1 MTAQGYREQ
10 SSVGRFVSEMRRGA
24 RNQGNVVFA
33 LIFKELKNRSGGDG
47 YGLYSLAVI
56 ALEPAI
62 AVAGM
67 AVFFYFLRRAE
78 IAGVHIALFLA
89 VSYLPY
95 GLVRRSMTSVP
106 KVLKSNA
113 AFYAYQQVKPI
124 DSVLSRFIIETTLVL
139 FGGVIVFFLLW
150 WFLDLKP
157 NFDHIAELIGIF
169 AMMVVTSFGLC
180 LFLATYGTRFPV
192 ILRVSSG
199 TSRALYFLSAV
210 IHPMSEIHDTAGEFL
225 LWNPLAHMVELLRDY
240 ALGMEP
246 YAGVTLSYPLG
257 FMLFMLFLGLTSY
270 YANRFELLKK

>member
-10 SSVGRFVSEMRRGA
+10 SSVGRFFSEMRRGA

-33 LIFKELKNRSGGDG
+33 LIFKEIKNRAGSDG

-67 AVFFYFLRRAE
+67 MVFFYFLRRAE
-78 IAGVHIALFLA
+78 IGGVHIALFLA

-95 GLVRRSMTSVP
+95 GLIRRSMSSIP
-106 KVLKSNA
+106 KVMKSNA

-124 DSVLSRFIIETTLVL
+124 DSVLSRFIIESTLIL
-139 FGGVIVFFLLW
+139 LGGLVVFFLLW
-150 WFLDLKP
+150 WFMDLSP
-157 NFDHIAELIGIF
+157 NFDRIPEVIGVF
-169 AMMVVTSFGLC
+169 AMMVAASFGLC
-180 LFLATYGTRFPV
+180 LFLATYGSRIPFV
-192 ILRVSSG
+192 LRLASG
-199 TSRALYFLSAV
+199 MSRALYFLSAV

-225 LWNPLAHMVELLRDY
+225 LWNPIAHMIELLREY
-240 ALGMEP
+240 ALGMRP
-246 YAGVTLSYPLG
+246 YYGVNAWYPLG
-257 FMLFMLFLGLTSY
+257 FMLFMLFLGLVSY